1 MNSAVNKKVLE
12 EGILKRG
19 VVGAGRGAVGGAIGG
34 SLVGLAKGGIPGAVG
49 GAIGGA
55 GLGAAAGGGVN
66 AAIGKDEDEDAET
79 YNPQTIAAQRQA
91 KINAAS
97 SRHFKKG
104 LLPGAIGGAG
114 VGALVGSRA
123 GVPGALIGAGL
134 GAGLGAV
141 KGAIDDAHTARI
153 AADVASQQADPNE
166 VIEVTINGQKTKMP
180 RKQFIALTQNPKLAS
195 AEANEHPVKEGM
207 VGGAFKGLGKGA
219 VGGAI
224 GGGTLGAIGGG
235 LVGGL
240 PGALLGGAAGAFGGA
255 ATGATIGAPV
265 GAVTDEDEDSIAK
278 HTAKHIVIT
287 GAYGDVEGSLS
298 VTPHELETLLNLVK
312 SRLRKDTKVSLAK
325 TLSDDEEVKAELS
338 PKQKKIAAIAPP
350 HDEITG
356 ADFAAMKKVNKEN
369 TDIKAFIKSITQKNY
384 ADANKY
390 LKDIVDSKIKS
401 KIESVRNDNLF

>member
-19 VVGAGRGAVGGAIGG
+19 VVGAGKGAVGGAIGG

-66 AAIGKDEDEDAET
+66 AAIGKDDDEDAET
-79 YNPQTIAAQRQA
+79 YNPQAIQAQRQA

-97 SRHFKKG
+97 GRHFKKG

-114 VGALVGSRA
+114 VGALMGSRA
-123 GVPGALIGAGL
+123 GVPGAVIGGVL

-141 KGAIDDAHTARI
+141 QGAVTDARTARI
-153 AADVASQQADPNE
+153 AADVASQHADPDE

-207 VGGAFKGLGKGA
+207 IGGAFKGLGKGA

-240 PGALLGGAAGAFGGA
+240 PGALLGGAAGAAGGA

-265 GAVTDEDEDSIAK
+265 GAVTDENEDSIAK
-278 HTAKHIVIT
+278 HNIVIT
-287 GAYGDVEGSLS
+287 GANGDVEGSLS
-298 VTPHELETLLNLVK
+298 VTPHELEMLLNLVK
-312 SRLRKDTKVSLAK
+312 SRQRKDTKVSLAK

-338 PKQKKIAAIAPP
+338 PKQKKIAAMAPP
-350 HDEITG
+350 HDKITG
-356 ADFAAMKKVNKEN
+356 ADFAAMKKVSKEN

-401 KIESVRNDNLF
+401 KIESVRNDKLF

>member
-19 VVGAGRGAVGGAIGG
+19 VVGAGKGAVGGAIGG

-66 AAIGKDEDEDAET
+66 AAIGKDDDEDAET
-79 YNPQTIAAQRQA
+79 YNPQAIQAQRQA

-114 VGALVGSRA
+114 IGALVGSRA

-141 KGAIDDAHTARI
+141 KGAMNDAHTARI
-153 AADVASQQADPNE
+153 AADVASPQADPDE
-166 VIEVTINGQKTKMP
+166 EIEVTINGQKTKMP

-207 VGGAFKGLGKGA
+207 IGGAFKGLGKGA

-240 PGALLGGAAGAFGGA
+240 PGALLGGAAGAAGGA

-265 GAVTDEDEDSIAK
+265 GAVTDENEDSIAK
-278 HTAKHIVIT
+278 HNIVIT
-287 GAYGDVEGSLS
+287 GANGDVEGSLS
-298 VTPHELETLLNLVK
+298 VTPHELEMLLNLVK
-312 SRLRKDTKVSLAK
+312 SRQRKDTKVSLAK

-338 PKQKKIAAIAPP
+338 PKQKKIAAMAPP
-350 HDEITG
+350 HDKITG

-401 KIESVRNDNLF
+401 KIESVRNDKLF